1 MFAVTSL
8 QVYVLIG
15 CSMECLYM
23 YSEIWKRYT
32 STILIHQQVREATL
46 HIVVSGFE
54 LYWAAEIQHA
64 KGGQYTSSL
73 DPS

>member
-1 MFAVTSL
+1 
-8 QVYVLIG
+8 
-15 CSMECLYM
+15 M

-32 STILIHQQVREATL
+32 STILIHQEVREATL